1 MCLKRHLTGI
11 LHDNLP
17 YSHPQKAR
25 AQVTRPP
32 QRHVSE
38 RESRGSS
45 DDDNDDDN
53 DDDDLRSED
62 RDTDMLANAPLWSL
76 GQSGVLII
84 HAGCKTY
91 FPFGS

>member
-1 MCLKRHLTGI
+1 MCLKRQLTGI

-25 AQVTRPP
+25 AQITKPH

-38 RESRGSS
+38 RESKGSS
-45 DDDNDDDN
+45 DNDD

-76 GQSGVLII
+76 FLVRVESFDLILI
-84 HAGCKTY
+84 N
-91 FPFGS
+91 F